1 MNPALDP
8 LIQSLRN
15 ELQQYGEMLA
25 LLDYQQE
32 YVVTRAA
39 DAMLQTV
46 AEIQAQTSVIE
57 RARKEREERRREL
70 AEMLRQPPEATFAD
84 LIPQMP
90 EDYRPLVQALVD
102 ENNQLLHRIQQRAR
116 QNHVLLNRSVDLMKQ
131 FMNALI
137 PSLRPTI
144 YNGTGTLHGAALPGR
159 TLYEAVG

>member
-8 LIQSLRN
+8 LIESLRE

-25 LLDYQQE
+25 LLDNQQE

-39 DAMLQTV
+39 DDMLQT
-46 AEIQAQTSVIE
+46 ASEIQAQTGAIE
-57 RARKEREERRREL
+57 RARKTRDEHRREL
-70 AEMLRQPPEATFAD
+70 AELLGRPSDTAFAD
-84 LIPQMP
+84 LIPLMP
-90 EDYRPLVQALVD
+90 EDYRPLVRALVD

-144 YNGTGTLHGAALPGR
+144 YNGTGTLHGAALPAR